1 MKTGCRAALLILGLV
16 LLVPLSAQEPQTE
29 QADIRLVVDIS
40 GSMKRTDPDNLR
52 RPALSL
58 LVRLLP
64 PGARAGVWTFG
75 QEVNALIPHRE
86 VDDRWKT
93 GALERVGEINSV
105 ALYTHIGAALEG
117 AAYDRAERS
126 EGAAPRTDI
135 ILLTDGVVDVSP
147 DPRISAREQQ
157 RVVNELVPQLHAL
170 GYRIHTIGLSDETD
184 EALLRDMARGSD
196 GLFSKARNAEQL
208 MDSLLQIF
216 QQTVPAERLPITGG
230 LFLIDD
236 SIQEFTALVRKAPD
250 QDATELTSPDGLRYH
265 AASERPDLHWHGTPD
280 YDLITVTDPSPGRWE
295 INAQLQPH
303 SRLTIISNLQ
313 LVVEPLVNNINVGEP
328 IPVNFYLQDQRG
340 IVSNPALLDLLT
352 LTLELS
358 GTVESELALKT
369 WQGPPPEDGRYELVL
384 PAPRRPGD
392 YELRLTLD
400 GKSFERLFT
409 HRMTVASQFDVSLTK
424 RLDGDNVHWDLLVDG
439 KETINPGQ
447 TDVVVHI
454 RHSGG
459 HSEVITL
466 KAESPGIWR
475 HTLSP
480 EERAN
485 YRISLQASGQTVD
498 GRAFEEHLPT
508 QYFTYPE
515 EGDPQPD
522 PLGDAIGSLREE
534 LDDSVAAAE
543 RARQGQ
549 DSEPPP
555 STLTLGQPSVVDT
568 EPAGPETA
576 TAEPREPTHPLLLA
590 GSLVLANGLLLALAY
605 FGYRAIMGGRKTQV
619 LDDTDDEPAPSDT
632 GAPPPMQQLE
642 SELESP
648 SDSPDTP
655 APTQPPPPKP
665 ASADEEES
673 LFPLGDDQLFD
684 DNSDDPNGR

>member
-1 MKTGCRAALLILGLV
+1 MMTGCRAALLILGLV
-16 LLVPLSAQEPQTE
+16 LLAPLSAQEPLAE

-64 PGARAGVWTFG
+64 PGSQAGVWTFG
-75 QEVNALIPHRE
+75 QQVNALVPHRE
-86 VDDRWKT
+86 VDDTWKSR
-93 GALERVGEINSV
+93 ALERVGEINSV

-117 AAYDRAERS
+117 AAYDRSERS
-126 EGAAPRTDI
+126 KGTALRTDI

-147 DPRISAREQQ
+147 DPQISAREQQ
-157 RVVNELVPQLHAL
+157 RVVRELVPELHSL

-236 SIQEFTALVRKAPD
+236 SIEEFTALVRKEPD
-250 QDATELTSPDGLRYH
+250 QDATELIAPDGQRYH
-265 AASERPDLHWHGTPD
+265 ADVERPELHWHSTPD
-280 YDLITVTDPSPGRWE
+280 YDLITVTDPPPGRWE

-340 IVSNPALLDLLT
+340 VVSNPALLELLT

-358 GTVESELALKT
+358 GTVESEQALKT
-369 WQGPPPEDGRYELVL
+369 WQGPPPDDGRYELVL

-409 HRMTVASQFDVSLTK
+409 HRMTVASQFEVSLAK
-424 RLDGDNVHWDLLVDG
+424 RIENEQVHWDLVVDG

-447 TDVVVHI
+447 TDVVAHI
-454 RHSGG
+454 RHSAG
-459 HSEVITL
+459 HSEVISL
-466 KAESPGIWR
+466 EADSPGIWR
-475 HTLSP
+475 HTLTP

-485 YRISLQASGQTVD
+485 YRVSLQASGQTAD
-498 GRAFEEHLPT
+498 GRPFEEHLPT
-508 QYFTYPE
+508 QYFSYPE
-515 EGDPQPD
+515 EGDPKPD
-522 PLGDAIGSLREE
+522 PLGEAISALREDLE
-534 LDDSVAAAE
+534 DNEAAAE
-543 RARQGQ
+543 RARQGR

-555 STLTLGQPSVVDT
+555 STLTLGEPQVDVEPSPPDVAT
-568 EPAGPETA
+568 REARKPA
-576 TAEPREPTHPLLLA
+576 HPALLA
-590 GSLVLANGLLLALAY
+590 GSLILANGLLLVLAY
-605 FGYRAIMGGRKTQV
+605 FGYRAIMGGRKPQP
-619 LDDTDDEPAPSDT
+619 LDDTDDEPLPPEA
-632 GAPPPMQQLE
+632 GAPPPMQQIE
-642 SELESP
+642 SELDSP
-648 SDSPDTP
+648 GDSPDKP
-655 APTQPPPPKP
+655 APTQPTPKP
-665 ASADEEES
+665 ESADDEES

-684 DNSDDPNGR
+684 DSSDDPNGR